1 MGKDNFIKII
11 KEEDSKDFMI
21 DKIRDKDKFVKVIP
35 QQDGLIESVNEDD
48 TKDTYIKMIN
58 EKVELQKVKRK
69 K

>member
-1 MGKDNFIKII
+1 
-11 KEEDSKDFMI
+11 MI

-48 TKDTYIKMIN
+48 TKDAYIKMIN

>member
-1 MGKDNFIKII
+1 MYQEDS

-48 TKDTYIKMIN
+48 TKDAYIKMIN